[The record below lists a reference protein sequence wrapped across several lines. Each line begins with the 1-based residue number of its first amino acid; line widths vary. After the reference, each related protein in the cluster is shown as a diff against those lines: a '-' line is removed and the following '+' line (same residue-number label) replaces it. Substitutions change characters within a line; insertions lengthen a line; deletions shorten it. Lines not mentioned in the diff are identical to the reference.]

1 MFQSEGAE
9 LYQALEGI
17 TDHHMKDGLVSLMS
31 VATDFTRY
39 CAYEL
44 HNAMDVS
51 LNISVTVKITYYYIH
66 CARVAS
72 FQGRCI
78 NLYTYFQG
86 KWIYLYTYF

>member
-1 MFQSEGAE
+1 MVFQSEGAE

-66 CARVAS
+66 FARVAS
-72 FQGRCI
+72 FQDREM
-78 NLYTYFQG
+78 F
-86 KWIYLYTYF
+86 KFIYLFLGGCM

>member
-1 MFQSEGAE
+1 MVFQSEGAE

-51 LNISVTVKITYYYIH
+51 LINISVTVKITYYIHSARTCEGRLVSRETYILINL
-66 CARVAS
+66 

-78 NLYTYFQG
+78 Y
-86 KWIYLYTYF
+86 